1 MVEVG
6 DEERKSQYAKGDILY
21 VVYKDG
27 STGDR
32 KAKGTFVTEDGQSIT
47 IDIGGYIL
55 RIFKTSIYKIE
66 QPKSNRR
73 GASTRN
79 VYDQNQEAR

>member
-6 DEERKSQYAKGDILY
+6 GEERKSQYVKGDLLY

-32 KAKGTFVTEDGQSIT
+32 KAKGYFVTEDGQSIT
-47 IDIGGYIL
+47 IDIGGYIV
-55 RIFKTSIYKIE
+55 RVFKTSIYKIE
-66 QPKSNRR
+66 QPKNSRM
-73 GASTRN
+73 GGCH
-79 VYDQNQEAR
+79 Y